1 MALRLKYAGMR
12 QEDMIMVLPAPL
24 RAAIRSL
31 DVKERRKLRRR
42 RSAKSLEA
50 QPIALNEKD
59 VMSRSPVLS
68 APLSPVN
75 EDMLDKS
82 ARSGGRKE
90 YGIAKALDAAI
101 SRTPA
106 GETLFVVPTYT
117 GLLEVHRELE
127 RRGLTP
133 HYWEEKGP

>member
-1 MALRLKYAGMR
+1 
-12 QEDMIMVLPAPL
+12 
-24 RAAIRSL
+24 
-31 DVKERRKLRRR
+31 
-42 RSAKSLEA
+42 
-50 QPIALNEKD
+50 
-59 VMSRSPVLS
+59 
-68 APLSPVN
+68 
-75 EDMLDKS
+75 MLDKS